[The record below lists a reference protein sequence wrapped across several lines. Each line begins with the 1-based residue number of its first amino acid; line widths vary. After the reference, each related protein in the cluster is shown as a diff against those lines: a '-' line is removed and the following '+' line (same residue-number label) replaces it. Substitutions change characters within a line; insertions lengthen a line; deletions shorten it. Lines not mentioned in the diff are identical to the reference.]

1 MAENMY
7 VPEDDGENSDEEISV
22 KAELMEQLPHIAMV
36 CHEEREKL
44 HFVVE
49 ECLLPLV
56 IRFLGDSDNQCLCYL
71 QNAKFCVFRQNVKL
85 EKQAFEEISPRR
97 NDQAWENIAHN
108 YNATTASCHT
118 RKLPEEK
125 CGKQLRLPFLF

>member
-56 IRFLGDSDNQCLCYL
+56 IRFLGDSDNQMRKTTQAALLVLMEQGLVDMRDVEQQVCPAILMLTEVDNLVEFHTGAVALPYFVELCTDGIW
-71 QNAKFCVFRQNVKL
+71 
-85 EKQAFEEISPRR
+85 AF
-97 NDQAWENIAHN
+97 
-108 YNATTASCHT
+108 
-118 RKLPEEK
+118 L
-125 CGKQLRLPFLF
+125 